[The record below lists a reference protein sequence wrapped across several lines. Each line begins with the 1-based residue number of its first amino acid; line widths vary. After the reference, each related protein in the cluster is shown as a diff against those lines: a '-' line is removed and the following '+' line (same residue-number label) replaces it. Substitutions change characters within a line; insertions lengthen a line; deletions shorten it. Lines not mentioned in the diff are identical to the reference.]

1 MKKTAVII
9 AGAVLLALGSIAVAG
24 SISRN
29 TGSTIFEDNV
39 EALANGE
46 SGIYGF
52 CKEESGDC
60 MGPCPG
66 CGQLVFAAGH
76 KGPASGLHGT
86 CNH

>member
-24 SISRN
+24 SVSRN

-39 EALANGE
+39 EALTNGE

-52 CKEESGDC
+52 CDERENDC
-60 MGPCPG
+60 MGKCPG
-66 CGQLVFAAGH
+66 CGQYVYAAGH
-76 KGPASGLHGT
+76 KGPSRDLGGI